1 MEPRSGGT
9 PQHSGQ
15 RHEGQPAGPHP
26 GRSRGREP
34 RARAWRGPGFWP
46 GFGPGS
52 GSWGRGARAP
62 RGNVRTAVLALLAER
77 PRHGYEIIRE
87 ITTRSAGEWRPS
99 PGSVYPTIAQLDG
112 EGLVRTEQADGR
124 RVVHL
129 TEQGRRYADEHVE
142 QFAALFEEV
151 GDPAGDSLL
160 GLRDVAGQVGIAVAQ
175 VGQAGTDRQIAL
187 ASEVLAETRRRLYR
201 ILAEDS

>member
-1 MEPRSGGT
+1 M
-9 PQHSGQ
+9 
-15 RHEGQPAGPHP
+15 
-26 GRSRGREP
+26 
-34 RARAWRGPGFWP
+34 
-46 GFGPGS
+46 
-52 GSWGRGARAP
+52 
-62 RGNVRTAVLALLAER
+62 RTAVLALLAEC

-129 TEQGRRYADEHVE
+129 TEQGRRYAEEHAE
-142 QFAALFEEV
+142 QFAAVFEDV
-151 GDPAGDSLL
+151 GDPAADSSLP

-187 ASEVLAETRRRLYR
+187 ACEVLAETRRRLYR
-201 ILAEDS
+201 ILAEDP

>member
-1 MEPRSGGT
+1 MRS
-9 PQHSGQ
+9 
-15 RHEGQPAGPHP
+15 
-26 GRSRGREP
+26 
-34 RARAWRGPGFWP
+34 
-46 GFGPGS
+46 
-52 GSWGRGARAP
+52 
-62 RGNVRTAVLALLAER
+62 AVLALLAER

-129 TEQGRRYADEHVE
+129 TERGRRYADEHAE
-142 QFAALFEEV
+142 QFAAVFEGV
-151 GDPAGDSLL
+151 GDPADDSLP

-187 ASEVLAETRRRLYR
+187 ACEVLAETRRRLYR
-201 ILAEDS
+201 IMAEDS